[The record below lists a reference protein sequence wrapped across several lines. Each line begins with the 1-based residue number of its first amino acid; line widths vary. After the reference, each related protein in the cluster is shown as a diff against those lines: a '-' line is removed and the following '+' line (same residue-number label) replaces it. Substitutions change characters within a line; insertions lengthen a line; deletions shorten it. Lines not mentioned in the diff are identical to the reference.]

1 RQVVRYRLAAA
12 GGEELHHPEQDSDL
26 RHLRGER
33 LRKEPGTAGSCVH
46 PPRPASRTA
55 IARPGWPRSA
65 SDQGGDSAGKSPP
78 SPNGVWPRYASA
90 ARRRDRQEDEFQ
102 LARLILRSQTRPGT
116 LPVGHHEGRTLGTM
130 TRLPAPPL
138 APVSACPPE
147 QPPDEITRGLFGLG
161 RRLTRTHPLVGDALL
176 AAVLLGLC
184 SAWLSWSAWAGY
196 RAAIVQTALIVA
208 LIFRRLHPSAVFLAA
223 SAIAFAQWLLGF
235 PLLGDVALLVALYT
249 VAAHESRIRAL
260 LATGLLAAGSVMAA
274 AKWQLAGTVP
284 RSLLFLSAMVVAAL

>member
-1 RQVVRYRLAAA
+1 
-12 GGEELHHPEQDSDL
+12 
-26 RHLRGER
+26 
-33 LRKEPGTAGSCVH
+33 
-46 PPRPASRTA
+46 
-55 IARPGWPRSA
+55 
-65 SDQGGDSAGKSPP
+65 
-78 SPNGVWPRYASA
+78 
-90 ARRRDRQEDEFQ
+90 
-102 LARLILRSQTRPGT
+102 
-116 LPVGHHEGRTLGTM
+116 M

-138 APVSACPPE
+138 APAPACPPE

-184 SAWLSWSAWAGY
+184 SAWLSWSTWAGY

-208 LIFRRLHPSAVFLAA
+208 LIFRRLHPSAVFLVT

-284 RSLLFLSAMVVAAL
+284 RSLLFLSAMVVAALFAGLAAASGSRYLAWMDERARRLETERDQQAVIAAAAERTRIARELHDIVLAQPVGGDYPGRRGVRRRQVRSRPWRRGDDRSFRGRPLCAD